1 MGASVF
7 VSLPMLESIMAAL
20 RGGDYAAAAAS
31 ARELLA
37 AEPDHAEALHLLAL
51 ALRQLGELDA
61 AEAAID
67 RALELAPDRAGHHIA
82 RAVIATQRRDADA
95 ARTAFDAA
103 LKQDPNQLIAY
114 IGLAQIAF
122 ATRDLAAAEQHLR
135 YAERLDPEHP
145 HVLTLSAQLALARS
159 EPQLALGLLAR
170 AASAAPEDVMVQG
183 TYGLTLLSQRHFAF
197 AEQALRNALALH
209 PQARSLRHALMQA
222 LIGQSRPVDAER
234 EADALLAQHGDD
246 PHTLTLKG
254 QLAAARGARVEA
266 ETHLMRA
273 LELQPGL
280 HLALDTLLRLW
291 VTNREHARAE
301 AYVDALVAR
310 APQHDGNWSAL
321 LELQR
326 VQPQRAAQTALR
338 WQSMRPDSV
347 HANELA
353 AQVSEAN
360 GDFARANELAQ
371 RTATLDPQRATAQM
385 ILIRTELREGRAA
398 AARARIE
405 PLLQAQTEPAARRTL
420 NGWLGRACDAAGDPA
435 AAVKAWRAGHALFDK
450 SPPLPELVPPDAE
463 LRAAIDAALEIPT
476 RADPQE
482 APRLLWGAPG
492 SGVERL
498 VALLGGRSDGRV
510 LIDRFGANARSD
522 GFRLHRMGRKRA
534 ASPEQQATRFA
545 QEWRDGLA
553 AVGVSPRD
561 VDWLPHLDARVLPLL
576 LAGLPDTRLL
586 VALRD
591 PRDMLLNW
599 LAFGT
604 PQSHPIADPVVAAR
618 WLALALEQFLVVRER
633 ARPSLL
639 VVRMRE
645 LEASPAQVAAEVA
658 QFVGGDTPALDVLQR
673 SRIGLGGLP
682 TALPPGHWRIYEPHL
697 REAFELLEPI
707 AARLGVD

>member
-1 MGASVF
+1 
-7 VSLPMLESIMAAL
+7 MLESIMAAL
-20 RGGDYAAAAAS
+20 RGGDNVAAAAA
-31 ARELLA
+31 ANDLLA
-37 AEPDHAEALHLLAL
+37 SEPDNADALHLLAL
-51 ALRQLGELDA
+51 ALRQLGDLDA
-61 AEAAID
+61 ADAAIE
-67 RALELAPDRAGHHIA
+67 RALALAPDRPGYHIT
-82 RAVIATQRRDADA
+82 RAMLAANRRDTAT

-103 LKQDPNQLIAY
+103 LKQDPNQLVAY

-122 ATRDLAAAEQHLR
+122 STRDVDTAEQHLR
-135 YAERLDPEHP
+135 YAERLQPDHP
-145 HVLTLSAQLALARS
+145 QVLTLSAQIALARG
-159 EPQLALGLLAR
+159 EPQLALGLLSR
-170 AASAAPEDVMVQG
+170 AAAEAPQDIMVQG
-183 TYGLTLLSQRHFAF
+183 IYGLALLSQRHFAF
-197 AEQALRNALALH
+197 AEQALRNALAIQPNAH
-209 PQARSLRHALMQA
+209 GIRHALMQA
-222 LIGQSRPVDAER
+222 LIGQSRHADAEL
-234 EADALLAQHGDD
+234 EADALLAQQGED

-254 QLAAARGARVEA
+254 QFSAGRGARVDA
-266 ETHLMRA
+266 ENHLMRA

-291 VTNREHARAE
+291 VMNREHARAE
-301 AYVDALVAR
+301 GFVDALVTR

-326 VQPQRAAQTALR
+326 AQPQRAAQTALR
-338 WQSMRPDSV
+338 WQAARPDSV

-360 GDFARANELAQ
+360 GDFERANALAERTVELE
-371 RTATLDPQRATAQM
+371 PQRLAAQM
-385 ILIRTELREGRAA
+385 ILFRTDLREGRAA
-398 AARARIE
+398 IARARIG
-405 PLLQAQTEPAARRTL
+405 PLLQAQTDPAVRRTL

-435 AAVKAWRAGHALFDK
+435 GAVQAWRAGHALFDK
-450 SPPLPELVPPDAE
+450 APPLPELVPPDAE

-476 RADPQE
+476 QADPQE

-498 VALLGGRSDGRV
+498 VALLGGRSDSRV

-561 VDWLPHLDARVLPLL
+561 IDWLPHLDARVLPML

-604 PQSHPIADPVVAAR
+604 AQSHPIADPVAAAR

-633 ARPSLL
+633 SRPSLL
-639 VVRMRE
+639 VVRMSE
-645 LEASPAQVAAEVA
+645 LETSSARVAAEVG
-658 QFVGGDTPALDVLQR
+658 QFVGGTAPTLVVLQR
-673 SRIGLGGLP
+673 ARSGLGGLP
-682 TALPPGHWRIYEPHL
+682 TALPSGHWRVYESHL
-697 REAFELLEPI
+697 SEAFDILEPI